1 MKIKEWLESAIV
13 SKQICGIQILCGSI
27 VFSSAGSPFLKSELQ
42 KINYSRPE
50 SEKEFSF
57 ILES

>member
-1 MKIKEWLESAIV
+1 MKIKERLETFIV
-13 SKQICGIQILCGSI
+13 SKQICCFQILCSSI
-27 VFSSAGSPFLKSELQ
+27 AFSSAGSLFLKSELQ

-50 SEKEFSF
+50 CEKEFSF